1 MPGAFLVN
9 FFQFLLMALW
19 ALVFGRMIMSWVD
32 PMGRN
37 RASAFLY
44 QTTEPILAP
53 VRRMSLSSS
62 YPLFWESL
70 SRTSPRDNV
79 YAQEEARARFQTKA
93 VPLLGA
99 AVAYIALHFRHR

>member
-1 MPGAFLVN
+1 VPGAFLVN

-53 VRRMSLSSS
+53 VRRMLPQSGMIDWSGFIVLIV
-62 YPLFWESL
+62 LG
-70 SRTSPRDNV
+70 
-79 YAQEEARARFQTKA
+79 
-93 VPLLGA
+93 LLWRM
-99 AVAYIALHFRHR
+99 L

>member
-37 RASAFLY
+37 RTSAFLY

-53 VRRMSLSSS
+53 VRRMLPQSGMIDWSGFIVLI
-62 YPLFWESL
+62 
-70 SRTSPRDNV
+70 V
-79 YAQEEARARFQTKA
+79 
-93 VPLLGA
+93 LGF
-99 AVAYIALHFRHR
+99 LWRML